1 MTIPRFAAV
10 IVVVVIAMTVF
21 GSTAIAQGFGI
32 KGGPTFSDFS
42 SDALDFNN
50 KTGFQA
56 GAFFGGNRSGLLG
69 WQGEGNWIRKESEVS
84 ATGNNVRADYI
95 QAAGLLRL
103 NIGTKS
109 TSGFAI
115 YGLVGPGF
123 NFRVADEI
131 EGFTGADTFKNF
143 DIGLLFGGGVEITRF
158 LIEGRY
164 EQGLRNVNATSLT
177 TSDVKSHSFAV
188 LVGFRFR

>member
-21 GSTAIAQGFGI
+21 GSTATAQGFGV
-32 KGGPTFSDFS
+32 KGGPTFSDFT

-56 GAFFGGNRSGLLG
+56 GAFFGGNRSGILG
-69 WQGEGNWIRKESEVS
+69 WQGEANWIRKESEVS
-84 ATGNNVRADYI
+84 STGNNVRADYI
-95 QAAGLLRL
+95 QLAGLLRL
-103 NIGTKS
+103 NAGTKS
-109 TSGFAI
+109 TSGFAL

-123 NFRVADEI
+123 NFKVADET
-131 EGFTGADTFKNF
+131 EGFTGTDAFKTF

-158 LIEGRY
+158 LVEGRY
-164 EQGLRNVNATSLT
+164 ELGLRNVNASSLT
-177 TSDVKSHSFAV
+177 SSDIKAHSFAV